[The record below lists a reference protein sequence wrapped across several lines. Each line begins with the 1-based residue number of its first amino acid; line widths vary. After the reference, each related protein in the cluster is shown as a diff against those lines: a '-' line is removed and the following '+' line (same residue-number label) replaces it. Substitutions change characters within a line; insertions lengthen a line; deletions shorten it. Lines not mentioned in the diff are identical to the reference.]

1 MQANRLLDDR
11 EVFVG
16 DRLFY
21 AQGRPYAFVEHS
33 GGELVVT
40 TEYRRS
46 TRFKPEQLGCY
57 VMRKSQA
64 RWPRSV
70 KRWRPTPLCSC
81 THKNRKRYSRSAQE
95 SQTEATRAI

>member
-1 MQANRLLDDR
+1 MQVKRLLDDR
-11 EVFVG
+11 EVLVG
-16 DRLFY
+16 DRVFD
-21 AQGRPYAFVEHS
+21 AQGRSYAFVEHS
-33 GGELVVT
+33 GGELVVAA
-40 TEYRRS
+40 EDGRS
-46 TRFKPEQLGCY
+46 ALFKLEQLGCY

>member
-1 MQANRLLDDR
+1 MQIKRLLDDR
-11 EVFVG
+11 EVFAG
-16 DRLFY
+16 DKLFD
-21 AQGRPYAFVEHS
+21 AQGRSYAFLKHS
-33 GGELVVT
+33 SGDLVVALEDGRPT
-40 TEYRRS
+40 K
-46 TRFKPEQLGCY
+46 FKPEQLGHY